1 MVHKYKVG
9 KLKTLSYLA
18 NSQTSQLQ
26 ITEFAFLGLI
36 QRLEQLE
43 VAKLIACWA
52 FVVDLR
58 SISLAYPL

>member
-36 QRLEQLE
+36 FQRLEQLE
-43 VAKLIACWA
+43 VAKLIAC
-52 FVVDLR
+52 
-58 SISLAYPL
+58 